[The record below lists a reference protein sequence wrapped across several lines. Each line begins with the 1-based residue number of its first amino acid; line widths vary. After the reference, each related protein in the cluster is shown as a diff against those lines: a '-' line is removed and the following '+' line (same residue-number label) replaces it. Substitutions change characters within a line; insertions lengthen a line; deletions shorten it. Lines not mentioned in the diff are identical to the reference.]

1 MPKRE
6 VYTEVEGQK
15 VKLTNLDKVLYPDA
29 NLTKAE
35 VISYY
40 LEVAPKMVPH
50 LIGRPLTLIRFPDGI
65 HNKTF
70 YTKNM
75 PSWTPD
81 WMGKSKLP
89 WDEGNTYL
97 VANNTAHLVWLAN
110 LASLEIHTMNSALSK
125 IQYPDKFVID
135 LDPPEDWGFDDV
147 KDIAEKLKV
156 YLDKLDY
163 RSFAKLSGGKGIH
176 IVVPMATSWTYE
188 EVQDEVKKMM
198 KDFIRSNKVATLNVH
213 KERRKGKILLDIYR
227 NHAGNTTVCPYSL
240 RGKPGAPVSMPLTWS
255 EILASTSAQ
264 DYNMQT
270 AKEYWQGDGEGW
282 KDFFSISNQLH
293 SANKTVAVDENLDT
307 YVQKRNFSKTEE
319 PGSAK
324 GELTQDTS
332 VNNKFVIQLHDASN
346 LHYDLR
352 LGMEGVLKS
361 WAIPKGLPIV
371 EGVKRL
377 AIQTEDH
384 PAKYIDFEGVI
395 PKEEYG
401 GGEMWVFDT
410 GKIIWSKQSEKHL
423 KFEINGKYVKAKYN
437 LYRTKENHWIIELD
451 QPDMDAVF
459 EKGFKPMLADVSK
472 GIPKQKDDYL
482 YEIKWDGI
490 RVIVYIEEDEVK
502 IISRSGRDITNKF
515 PEFTDT
521 KFSKVQRA
529 IFDAELVCL
538 DEQGRPVF
546 ADIISRMHR
555 VGNISGAVKSKPV
568 YMYIFDCLYIDGV
581 QITGLS
587 YERRRSLM
595 KPLVKWGNIVRE
607 SKIFEN
613 GNEIYE
619 AAKVMQLEG
628 IMAKQKKGT
637 YKPGDRSNAWQ
648 KIKFRQTIECTIIG
662 YTEGKGDRASLFGA
676 LHVAV
681 QEGGAWKYYGKVGT
695 GFDHKKMKV
704 IFEQIKK
711 LEGASKPIKDKIE
724 EEKKTTWIEARFQCE
739 IQYASLTNND
749 TLREPVFLKMWP
761 KD

>member
-1 MPKRE
+1 MPKKE

-15 VKLTNLDKVLYPDA
+15 VKLTNLNKVLYPEA

-35 VISYY
+35 IISYY
-40 LEVAPKMVPH
+40 LEVAPKMIPH

-65 HNKTF
+65 QNKTF

-75 PSWTPD
+75 PSWTPE

-97 VANNTAHLVWLAN
+97 VANNAAHLVWLAN

-135 LDPPEDWGFDDV
+135 LDPPEDWSFEEV
-147 KDIAEKLKV
+147 KAIAEKLKV

-163 RSFAKLSGGKGIH
+163 VSFAKLSGGKGIH
-176 IVVPMATSWTYE
+176 IIVPLANSWTYE
-188 EVQDEVKKMM
+188 EVQEEVKKMM
-198 KDFIRSNKVATLNVH
+198 KDFIKHNKEATLHVH

-227 NHAGNTTVCPYSL
+227 NHAGNTTVAPYSL
-240 RGKPGAPVSMPLTWS
+240 RGKPGAPVSMPLTWA
-255 EILASTSAQ
+255 EILESKSAQ
-264 DYNMQT
+264 DYDIQS
-270 AKEYWQGDGEGW
+270 AKAYWKRAGEGW

-293 SANKTVAVDENLDT
+293 MVNKAVVVDESLDT
-307 YVQKRNFSKTEE
+307 YVQKRDFTKTGE
-319 PGSAK
+319 PGSSK
-324 GELTQDTS
+324 GELTHNVS
-332 VNNKFVIQLHDASN
+332 VNNQFVIQLHDASN

-352 LGMEGVLKS
+352 LGMDGVLKS
-361 WAIPKGLPIV
+361 WAVPKGLPV
-371 EGVKRL
+371 VHGVKRL

-410 GKIIWSKQSEKHL
+410 GSIIWEKQSEKHL
-423 KFEINGKYVKAKYN
+423 KFELKGKYIQANYN
-437 LYRTKENHWIIELD
+437 LYRTKENHWIVELD
-451 QPDMDAVF
+451 QADLDTVF

-472 GIPKQKDDYL
+472 GLPKQKDNYL

-490 RVIVYIEEDEVK
+490 RVIVYIQDGEIRIV
-502 IISRSGRDITNKF
+502 SRSGRDITDKF
-515 PEFTDT
+515 PEFSDY
-521 KFSKVQRA
+521 KFSRVQRA

-568 YMYIFDCLYIDGV
+568 YMYMFDCLYIDGLK
-581 QITGLS
+581 ITGLS

-595 KPLVKWGNIVRE
+595 KPLIKWGDLVRE

-613 GNEIYE
+613 GKEIYE
-619 AAKVMQLEG
+619 AAKAMQLEG

-648 KIKFRQTIECTIIG
+648 KIKFRQTIECSIIG
-662 YTEGKGDRASLFGA
+662 YTKGKGDRSSLFGA

-681 QEGGAWKYYGKVGT
+681 QEKNVWKYYGKVGT
-695 GFDHKKMKV
+695 GFDHKKMKM
-704 IFEQIKK
+704 IFEQILA
-711 LEGASKPIKDKIE
+711 LEEISKPIGDKIE
-724 EEKKTTWIEARFQCE
+724 EEKNTTWISPKLQCE

-749 TLREPVFLKMWP
+749 TLREPVFLKMWLR
-761 KD
+761 D